1 MSCSYILFLASK
13 FPEPNPYFL
22 IQLFAC
28 IGAVLGLVW
37 VIICVWQKI
46 FPPKNPPHHELA
58 TRAELNQLRTDVN
71 SALEEMKNRS
81 AERAVRN
88 DEKLTQILVE
98 LASIKT
104 GMVAQHQFS
113 RSTFDNL
120 DDKISNVSKSV
131 HKRIDHLK
139 VHES

>member
-1 MSCSYILFLASK
+1 MKILNSILASG
-13 FPEPNPYFL
+13 FPEPDPNFFL
-22 IQLFAC
+22 MLFGCVFALLS
-28 IGAVLGLVW
+28 IAWLG
-37 VIICVWQKI
+37 IRVWQTI
-46 FPPKNPPHHELA
+46 FPPKNPPHHDLA
-58 TRAELNQLRTDVN
+58 TKAELEKLRSEVN
-71 SALEEMKNRS
+71 EKLEEMKTRS
-81 AERAVRN
+81 AERAEKN
-88 DEKLTQILVE
+88 DEKLTQILIE

-131 HKRIDHLK
+131 HRRIDHLN